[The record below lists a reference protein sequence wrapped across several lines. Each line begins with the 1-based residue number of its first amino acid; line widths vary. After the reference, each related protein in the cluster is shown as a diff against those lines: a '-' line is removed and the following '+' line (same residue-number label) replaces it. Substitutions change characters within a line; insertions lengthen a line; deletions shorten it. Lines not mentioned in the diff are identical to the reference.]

1 MLEVIDSFI
10 KSTGVKLNYVIG
22 KRRSGDVESA
32 YADNSKA
39 MQKLN
44 WEPKFSI
51 DQAILSAWE
60 WEKKI
65 RNI

>member
-1 MLEVIDSFI
+1 VLEVIDSFI

-22 KRRSGDVESA
+22 ERRSGDVESA

-44 WEPKFSI
+44 WKPKYSI
-51 DQAILSAWE
+51 DDAIASAWK
-60 WEKKI
+60 WERKI
-65 RNI
+65 RKM